1 MASTVATLSDVAK
14 RAGVSISAVSRVLSN
29 SPQARVTEETRARIT
44 AAAAELNYRPNY
56 AARALKFSKTR
67 VVALIIPDLTNAV
80 FTELML
86 GVEDAAAEKDYM
98 ILLGRSED
106 LRPGG
111 EVLERLVGQGRVD
124 GVIIQPGDEVSEDNL
139 GDLVEFA
146 IPAVVI
152 HSRERSDTISSVI
165 LQDELA
171 AKMATEY
178 LISLGHKK
186 IAMING
192 SPTSATAKRR
202 QLGYKSAL
210 KEANI
215 RIPPEYITRFGYEA
229 KAGREAARFL
239 LALKDR
245 PTAIFVANLNAAIGV
260 LHEIRALGYSVPDD
274 FSVLG
279 LHDAWTAENTWPP
292 LTTIKTPL
300 YEFGKMA
307 FEALYRRMNSGEIV
321 HEVTAD
327 PPPLLIKRE
336 STKNFK

>member
-1 MASTVATLSDVAK
+1 MAQSVATLSDVAK
-14 RAGVSISAVSRVLSN
+14 KAGVSISAVSRVLSN
-29 SPQARVTEETRARIT
+29 SPQARVTEETRARIL
-44 AAAAELNYRPNY
+44 AAASDLNYRPNY

-67 VVALIIPDLTNAV
+67 VAALIIPDLTNAI
-80 FTELML
+80 FMELML
-86 GVEDAAAEKDYM
+86 GVEDAATEKDYM

-124 GVIIQPGDEVSEDNL
+124 GVIIQPRDEVSEDHL
-139 GDLVEFA
+139 SELVESA

-152 HSRERSDTISSVI
+152 HSRERNDSTSSVV

-178 LISLGHKK
+178 LISLGHRK
-186 IAMING
+186 IALING
-192 SPTSATAKRR
+192 APTSATAKRR
-202 QLGYKSAL
+202 LLGYKAAL

-215 RIPPEYITRFGYEA
+215 RVPSEYVTRFGYEA

-245 PTAIFVANLNAAIGV
+245 PTAIFVANLNAAFGV
-260 LHEIRALGYSVPDD
+260 LHEIRALGYSVPND

-279 LHDAWTAENTWPP
+279 LHDAWTAEISWPP
-292 LTTIKTPL
+292 LTTIKLPL

-307 FEALYRRMNSGEIV
+307 FETLYRRMHAGEIS
-321 HEVTAD
+321 HEVTID

-336 STKNFK
+336 STKRL

>member
-1 MASTVATLSDVAK
+1 MAQNVATLSDVAK
-14 RAGVSISAVSRVLSN
+14 KAGVSISAVSRVLSN
-29 SPQARVTEETRARIT
+29 SPQARVTEETRARIL
-44 AAAAELNYRPNY
+44 AAASDLNYRPNY

-67 VVALIIPDLTNAV
+67 VAALIIPDLTNAI
-80 FTELML
+80 FMELML

-124 GVIIQPGDEVSEDNL
+124 GVIIQPRDEVSEDHVS
-139 GDLVEFA
+139 DLVESA
-146 IPAVVI
+146 IPSVVI
-152 HSRERSDTISSVI
+152 HSRERSDSTSSVV

-186 IAMING
+186 IALING
-192 SPTSATAKRR
+192 APTSATAKRR
-202 QLGYKSAL
+202 LLGYKSAL

-215 RIPPEYITRFGYEA
+215 RVPAEYVTRFGYEA

-245 PTAIFVANLNAAIGV
+245 PTAIFVANLNAAFGV

-279 LHDAWTAENTWPP
+279 LHDAWTAEISWPP
-292 LTTIKTPL
+292 LTTIKMPL
-300 YEFGKMA
+300 YQFGRMA
-307 FEALYRRMNSGEIV
+307 FETLYRRMHTGEIL
-321 HEVTAD
+321 HQVTMD
-327 PPPLLIKRE
+327 PPPLLIKRD
-336 STKNFK
+336 STKRL